1 MMKRTFV
8 MGDIHGQ
15 VGRIRDFCRDEETTL
30 NDVLILLGDV
40 GLNYNFDEYDVAR
53 KELLSKLPITI
64 ICIHGNH
71 EERPNNIKSYMVKSY
86 AEFECNCW
94 VEEKYSNILFPF
106 DGKMVINGKKF
117 LVMGGAYSID
127 KYYRLSR
134 GARWFESEQMSEN
147 TKNYIRALV
156 QHERDFDYVLT
167 HTAPISEEPTFL
179 FLPGI
184 DQSTVEKGVEI
195 FLEEIKRKIKF
206 KHWYFGHYH
215 YDGDLSPNFTILYQ
229 DYLAIGG

>member
-1 MMKRTFV
+1 MVKRVFV

-15 VGRIRDFCRDEETTL
+15 VGRVRDFCKEEKTTT
-30 NDVLILLGDV
+30 NDILILLGDA
-40 GLNYNFDEYDVAR
+40 GFNYNFNEYDRAR
-53 KELLSKLPITI
+53 KEFVSKLPITLL
-64 ICIHGNH
+64 CIHGNH
-71 EERPNNIKSYMVKSY
+71 EERPDNIKSYVVKSY
-86 AEFECNCW
+86 EKFQCNCW
-94 VEEKYSNILFPF
+94 VEDEYPNILFPF

-127 KYYRLSR
+127 KYYRLSS
-134 GARWFESEQMSEN
+134 GQPWFESEQMSED

-156 QHERDFDYVLT
+156 QYETDFDYVLT
-167 HTAPISEEPTFL
+167 HTAPTSEEPTFL

-215 YDGDLSPNFTILYQ
+215 YDGNLSPNFTILYQ
-229 DYLAIGG
+229 DYLAIEG